1 MTCVEGSK
9 FTLVSHS
16 ATCCYLLTQ
25 RRTQNGVAVTNRPPP
40 AETSRL
46 NSQSV
51 QFTKAG
57 GKGREDSK

>member
-1 MTCVEGSK
+1 MVPSLHLHPT
-9 FTLVSHS
+9 
-16 ATCCYLLTQ
+16 
-25 RRTQNGVAVTNRPPP
+25 RPPV

-57 GKGREDSK
+57 DKGREDSK